1 MKFNLQQNENFCV
14 LWLPGSTDCLVFVK
28 YLFEKYLFEMC
39 SGATEESLQVSI
51 SVFDSLSGENEF
63 LPLLIRF

>member
-28 YLFEKYLFEMC
+28 YLFEMC

-51 SVFDSLSGENEF
+51 SVFASLGSENEF